1 MLADLPS
8 AAAHPDPTPDALIA
22 ARPHLVRHAMDGLLF
37 EGVPLA
43 AIARS
48 VGTPTWVYGAA
59 TIRARFRALAAA
71 LGEARL
77 PAHIHFAV
85 KANDHLAVL
94 RLLGRE
100 GAGADVVSAGELLRA
115 RAAGIPASRIVFS
128 GVGKTAGDLRLALE
142 HGIAQVNVE
151 SAEELAMLSDVAAG
165 MGRVAPVTLRVNPDV
180 DAGTHA
186 KISTGRA
193 RDKFGIPYAHAAALY
208 AHAATLPGIDP
219 RGLAM
224 HIGSQ
229 IRTLAPF
236 RAAYG
241 RIAGLVRDL
250 RAGGQRVAVVD
261 CGGGLAIPYRDEPVA
276 GPVGLAGAI
285 ASVFGGLDVE
295 LLIEPG
301 RWLVGPAGVLLS
313 AVILVKRD
321 GRSRFVVLD
330 AAMNDLLRPA
340 MYDAWHGIVPV
351 CATDLVG
358 RLTPADVVGPVC
370 ESSDTF
376 ARDRALPPLAPGAL
390 VAILDAGAY
399 GAVMSSTYNARPL
412 AAEVLVDGGPDASP
426 DIGPGDG
433 TGVGANDRANIGTD
447 DGAWG
452 QPRPAARWAT
462 IRPRQDVA
470 TLWRDETVPGWL
482 K

>member
-1 MLADLPS
+1 MS
-8 AAAHPDPTPDALIA
+8 AAPSPSHDHPDPTPDALIA
-22 ARPHLVRHAMDGLLF
+22 ARPQLTRHPMDGLLF

-43 AIARS
+43 AIAHA

-59 TIRARFRALAAA
+59 TIRARFRALANA
-71 LGEARL
+71 LADARL

-94 RLLGRE
+94 HVLGHE

-115 RAAGIPASRIVFS
+115 RAACIPAARIVFS
-128 GVGKTAGDLRLALE
+128 GVGKTQADLRLALD
-142 HGIAQVNVE
+142 HGIAQINVE
-151 SAEELAMLSDVAAG
+151 SAEELAMLSDLAAG
-165 MGRVAPVTLRVNPDV
+165 MGRVAPVALRVNPDV

-193 RDKFGIPYAHAAALY
+193 RDKFGIPYAQAAALY
-208 AHAATLPGIDP
+208 AHAGTLPGIAP

-229 IRTLAPF
+229 IGTLAPF

-250 RAGGQRVAVVD
+250 RAAGQPVAVVD

-285 ASVFGGLDVE
+285 AAEFGGLDVE

-301 RWLVGPAGVLLS
+301 RWLIGPAGVLLTS
-313 AVILVKRD
+313 VILVKRD
-321 GRSRFVVLD
+321 GGSRFVVLD
-330 AAMNDLLRPA
+330 AAMNDLVRPA

-351 CATDLVG
+351 GATDLV
-358 RLTPADVVGPVC
+358 RALAPADVVGPVC

-376 ARDRALPPLAPGAL
+376 ARGRALPPLAPGAL

-412 AAEVLVDGGPDASP
+412 AAEVLVDGAIDDDATLH
-426 DIGPGDG
+426 DG
-433 TGVGANDRANIGTD
+433 GRA
-447 DGAWG
+447 
-452 QPRPAARWAT
+452 RRAAIRWTT
-462 IRPRQDVA
+462 IRPRQDVT
-470 TLWRDETVPGWL
+470 TLWRDEAVPDWL

>member
-1 MLADLPS
+1 MPADLPPS
-8 AAAHPDPTPDALIA
+8 ADHPDPTPDALIA
-22 ARPHLVRHAMDGLLF
+22 ARPYLARHAMDGLLL

-43 AIARS
+43 AIAQS

-59 TIRARFRALAAA
+59 TIRARFHALAAA
-71 LGEARL
+71 LAEGRL

-115 RAAGIPASRIVFS
+115 RAAGIPASRVVFS
-128 GVGKTAGDLRLALE
+128 GVGKTAADLRLALGL
-142 HGIAQVNVE
+142 GIAQVNVE

-165 MGRVAPVTLRVNPDV
+165 MGRVAPVALRVNPDV

-193 RDKFGIPYAHAAALY
+193 RDKFGIPYVSAAALY

-219 RGLAM
+219 CGLAM

-236 RAAYG
+236 RAAYD

-250 RAGGQRVAVVD
+250 RAAGQRVAVVD

-285 ASVFGGLDVE
+285 AAAFGGLDVE

-301 RWLVGPAGVLLS
+301 RWLVGPAGVLLAS
-313 AVILVKRD
+313 VILVKRD
-321 GRSRFVVLD
+321 GESRFVVLD

-351 CATDLVG
+351 AAADLVG
-358 RLTPADVVGPVC
+358 RLAPADVVGPVC

-412 AAEVLVDGGPDASP
+412 AAEVLVNGGADVGPDA
-426 DIGPGDG
+426 GPQDG
-433 TGVGANDRANIGTD
+433 TGVGADDRANIGAD
-447 DGAWG
+447 DGARG
-452 QPRPAARWAT
+452 QRRPAVRWAV

-470 TLWRDETVPGWL
+470 TLWRDETVPDWL